1 MQKIDFSKYENLI
14 VVKWISNFIG
24 SKLFPI
30 VLAAVILLCYYL
42 GWDIV
47 MIWFV
52 AICSVGILLTCRDA
66 TPAFAIFLFIN
77 IIISL
82 KNSPSVL
89 GNESDYF
96 MRPEIY
102 GQVIAAI
109 SLCVIGLVARLT
121 YNIYTKTFKPSPMF
135 FGICALCAAFLLNG
149 VLFEGYEPLDTV
161 FGLFLTA
168 MYILIFI
175 LISSNITPT
184 KGTFE
189 KIAFYC
195 CVLFVVLAIE
205 LIVAYTTYD
214 DLFVNGFVDRVKL
227 FFGWGMYN
235 TIGMLFCVC
244 IPAWF
249 YLAITQKYGWI
260 YTVLGIL
267 NITITFFTFSRQS
280 MLGAAVIGLV
290 CVIWLLICRKGR
302 DRLINIVILVTAM
315 VCVGIV
321 ILAKW
326 DKLAVYIQSIIDNLN
341 DGGNRIELWK
351 RAIEDFLKA
360 PVFGVGFYYLKD
372 LDVGFV
378 GLDIIPKMYHNTILQ
393 ILGACGIVGLAAYL
407 LHRVQT
413 VISLL
418 KNINLE
424 RLYVAFTGGALLFVS
439 LFDNHMFYLFPTLL
453 YVGLVGLLKASE
465 NKKFK
470 CQEKRNGK

>member
-1 MQKIDFSKYENLI
+1 MQKIDLSKYENSI
-14 VVKWISNFIG
+14 VVKCVSNFIG
-24 SKLFPI
+24 TKLFPV
-30 VLAAVILLCYYL
+30 VLAAVILVCYYL
-42 GWDIV
+42 GWDTV

-52 AICSVGILLTCRDA
+52 AICSVGILLTCKDV
-66 TPAFAIFLFIN
+66 TPVFAIFLFIE

-82 KNSPSVL
+82 KNSPSKL

-102 GQVIAAI
+102 SQVIAAI
-109 SLCVIGLVARLT
+109 SLCVIGLFVRLG
-121 YNIYTKTFKPSPMF
+121 YNIYTHTFKLSPMF
-135 FGICALCAAFLLNG
+135 FGMCALCAAFLLNG
-149 VLFEGYEPLDTV
+149 VFFEGYEPLDTV

-168 MYILIFI
+168 MYMLIFI

-184 KGTFE
+184 KNTFE
-189 KIAFYC
+189 NIAFYC

-214 DLFVNGFVDRVKL
+214 DLFVDGFVDREKL

-249 YLAITQKYGWI
+249 YLAITKKYGCI
-260 YTVLGIL
+260 YTVFGIL
-267 NITITFFTFSRQS
+267 NIIITFFTFSRQS
-280 MLGAAVIGLV
+280 MLGAAVIGAV
-290 CVIWLLICRKGR
+290 CIVWLLICRKGR
-302 DRLINIVILVTAM
+302 DRLINIVILVTAA
-315 VCVGIV
+315 VCVGV
-321 ILAKW
+321 VTLAKW
-326 DKLAVYIQSIIDNLN
+326 DKLAIYIQSIIDNLN
-341 DGGNRIELWK
+341 DGGNRIALWK

-372 LDVGFV
+372 LDLGFV
-378 GLDIIPKMYHNTILQ
+378 GLDIIPKMYHSTFFQ
-393 ILGACGIVGLAAYL
+393 MLGACGIVGVATYL
-407 LHRVQT
+407 FHRAQT
-413 VISLL
+413 VISFF
-418 KNINLE
+418 KNVNLE
-424 RLYVAFTGGALLFVS
+424 RVYLAFTMGALLLVS

>member
-1 MQKIDFSKYENLI
+1 M
-14 VVKWISNFIG
+14 
-24 SKLFPI
+24 
-30 VLAAVILLCYYL
+30 
-42 GWDIV
+42 V

-89 GNESDYF
+89 GNESNYF

-109 SLCVIGLVARLT
+109 SMCVVGLIARLA

-135 FGICALCAAFLLNG
+135 FGVCALCAAFLLNG
-149 VLFEGYEPLDTV
+149 VFFEGYEPLDTV

-175 LISSNITPT
+175 LISGNITPT
-184 KGTFE
+184 KSTFE

-195 CVLFVVLAIE
+195 CVLFIVLAIE

-214 DLFVNGFVDRVKL
+214 DLFVDGFVDREKL

-249 YLAITQKYGWI
+249 YLAITQKYGCI
-260 YTVLGIL
+260 YTVFGIL
-267 NITITFFTFSRQS
+267 NIIITFFTFSRQS
-280 MLGAAVIGLV
+280 MLGAAVIGTV
-290 CVIWLLICRKGR
+290 CIVWLLICRKGR
-302 DRLINIVILVTAM
+302 DRLINIVILVTAA
-315 VCVGIV
+315 VCVCVV

-326 DKLAVYIQSIIDNLN
+326 DKLAVYVQSIIDNLN

-360 PVFGVGFYYLKD
+360 PIFGVGFYYLKD
-372 LDVGFV
+372 LDAGFV

-393 ILGACGIVGLAAYL
+393 ILGACGIVGLVTYL
-407 LHRVQT
+407 FHRAQT
-413 VISLL
+413 AISLF
-418 KNINLE
+418 KNITLE
-424 RLYVAFTGGALLFVS
+424 RVYLALTGGILLFVS

-465 NKKFK
+465 KSSVNTDIA
-470 CQEKRNGK
+470 

>member
-1 MQKIDFSKYENLI
+1 MKYENSII
-14 VVKWISNFIG
+14 VKSISNFIC

-30 VLAAVILLCYYL
+30 VLVAVILLCYYL
-42 GWDIV
+42 GWDMV

-52 AICSVGILLTCRDA
+52 AICSVGILLTCKDV

-89 GNESDYF
+89 GNESNYF

-109 SLCVIGLVARLT
+109 SLCVVGLIVRLG
-121 YNIYTKTFKPSPMF
+121 YNIYTKTFRPSPMF

-149 VLFEGYEPLDTV
+149 VLFEGYESLDTV

-184 KGTFE
+184 KNTFDN
-189 KIAFYC
+189 IAFYC

-214 DLFVNGFVDRVKL
+214 DLFVDGFVDREKL

-249 YLAITQKYGWI
+249 YLAITKKYGCI
-260 YTVLGIL
+260 YTVFGML
-267 NITITFFTFSRQS
+267 NIIISFFTFSRQS
-280 MLGAAVIGLV
+280 MLGAAVIGTV
-290 CVIWLLICRKGR
+290 CIVWLLICRKGR
-302 DRLINIVILVTAM
+302 DRLINIVILVTAA

-326 DKLAVYIQSIIDNLN
+326 DRISVYVQSIIDNLN
-341 DGGNRIELWK
+341 DGGNRIALWK

-360 PVFGVGFYYLKD
+360 PIFGVGFYYRI
-372 LDVGFV
+372 LDAGFV
-378 GLDIIPKMYHNTILQ
+378 GRDIIPKMYHNTILQ
-393 ILGACGIVGLAAYL
+393 MLGACGTVGLAAYL
-407 LHRVQT
+407 FHRTQT
-413 VISLL
+413 IISLF
-418 KNINLE
+418 KYITLE
-424 RLYVAFTGGALLFVS
+424 RVYLAFTCGILLFVS

-465 NKKFK
+465 KSSVNIA
-470 CQEKRNGK
+470 

>member
-1 MQKIDFSKYENLI
+1 MQRISLSKYENLI
-14 VVKWISNFIG
+14 VVKTISNFIG

-30 VLAAVILLCYYL
+30 ILAAVILLCYYL
-42 GWDIV
+42 GWDMV

-52 AICSVGILLTCRDA
+52 AICSVGILLTCKDA

-82 KNSPSVL
+82 RNSPSIL

-109 SLCVIGLVARLT
+109 SLCVLGLIARLV
-121 YNIYTKTFKPSPMF
+121 YNIYTKTFKLSPMF
-135 FGICALCAAFLLNG
+135 FGICVLCAAFLLNG
-149 VLFEGYEPLDTV
+149 AFFSEYTPLDTV

-175 LISSNITPT
+175 LISSNIRPT
-184 KGTFE
+184 KKTFE
-189 KIAFYC
+189 MIAFYC

-205 LIVAYTTYD
+205 LLVAYITYD
-214 DLFVNGFVDRVKL
+214 NLFVNGFVDRAEL

-249 YLAITQKYGWI
+249 YLAITQKYGYI
-260 YTVLGIL
+260 YTLFGIL
-267 NITITFFTFSRQS
+267 NIIIIFFTFSRQS
-280 MLGAAVIGLV
+280 MVGATVIGLACIIWLLVCRKGSDRFINIAFLAVAVIGV
-290 CVIWLLICRKGR
+290 
-302 DRLINIVILVTAM
+302 VTVAA
-315 VCVGIV
+315 VQ
-321 ILAKW
+321 W
-326 DKLAVYIQSIIDNLN
+326 DKLIVYINSIIENLN
-341 DGGNRIELWK
+341 DGGNRILLWQ

-360 PVFGVGFYYLKD
+360 PIFGVGFYYLKD
-372 LDVGFV
+372 LDLGFV
-378 GLDIIPKMYHNTILQ
+378 GLDIIPKMYHNTPLQ
-393 ILGACGIVGLAAYL
+393 MLGACGIVGLTAYL
-407 LHRVQT
+407 FHRVQT
-413 VISLL
+413 SISFF
-418 KNINLE
+418 KKVNLE
-424 RLYVAFTGGALLFVS
+424 RVYLAFTMGALLLVS